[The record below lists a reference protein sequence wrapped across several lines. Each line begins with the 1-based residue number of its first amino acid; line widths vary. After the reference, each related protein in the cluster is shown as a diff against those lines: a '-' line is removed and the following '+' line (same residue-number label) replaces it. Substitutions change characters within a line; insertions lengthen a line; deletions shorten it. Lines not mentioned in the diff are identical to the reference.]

1 MTLLIDADYLIYSS
15 CCAVEF
21 DRRWTCGNHTLDSHE
36 DDVMIVI
43 ENKINYYQKVAEE
56 EHDIV
61 MCFSSYPSFRHE
73 IFPEYKLNRIDKR
86 HPMALPNAI
95 KLVKTKYKS
104 EQLDN
109 LEGDDVLGLLA
120 TNKKYN
126 DPIIVSP
133 DKDMRTI
140 PCKLIAKDD
149 IELITKRKA
158 DRAWMQQS
166 LSGDTTDNY
175 KGLEKVGAV
184 TAEKILGDTNTLED
198 MWKKVTEAYQKKGQT
213 IKEAILTARL
223 ARILREGDYDYTT
236 GEVKL
241 WNPKF

>member
-1 MTLLIDADYLIYSS
+1 
-15 CCAVEF
+15 
-21 DRRWTCGNHTLDSHE
+21 
-36 DDVMIVI
+36 
-43 ENKINYYQKVAEE
+43 
-56 EHDIV
+56 
-61 MCFSSYPSFRHE
+61 
-73 IFPEYKLNRIDKR
+73 
-86 HPMALPNAI
+86 MALPNAI
-95 KLVKTKYKS
+95 KLVKTIYKF

-158 DRAWMQQS
+158 DRAWMSQS

-223 ARILREGDYDYTT
+223 ARILREGDYNYTT